1 MKKGENM
8 EIIMHKYKDMDLK
21 GSTIINGFPSSSL
34 MNSIVASYLVNAM
47 NLDQICGLD
56 ADEFPPIA
64 MIYDSKPK
72 FPARIYA
79 NEEAK
84 LVVFISE
91 FTPLPEMARDVARL
105 MLSFAE
111 DAGCSRILSPETQI
125 IDNDGLKLFGIGST
139 DASRKELVQL
149 EIDQLIHSMIAGISG
164 VLLNEGRLRNL
175 NVIVPVA
182 QRGPDTSDARTAA
195 MVVEIID
202 RMIPTIKIDLKP
214 LYQEAEGVEKH
225 LKSLRKQAAKPA
237 EHYDMYS

>member
-1 MKKGENM
+1 M
-8 EIIMHKYKDMDLK
+8 EITMHRYKEMDLK
-21 GSTIINGFPSSSL
+21 GSTLINGFPSSSL

-47 NLDQICGLD
+47 SLDQICGLD

-79 NEEAK
+79 HEEAK
-84 LVVFISE
+84 LVVFLSE
-91 FTPLPEMARDVARL
+91 FTPLPEMARDIARL

-111 DAGCSRILSPETQI
+111 DAECSRILSPETQVI
-125 IDNDGLKLFGIGST
+125 ENDGFKLFGIGST
-139 DASRKELVQL
+139 DNSRKELAEM

-164 VLLNEGRLRNL
+164 VLLNEGRLRNI
-175 NVIVPVA
+175 NVIVPIA

-195 MVVEIID
+195 KVIEIID

-214 LYQEAEGVEKH
+214 LYQEAEGVEKY
-225 LKSLRKQAAKPA
+225 LKSLREQAAKPDD
-237 EHYDMYS
+237 HYDMYS

>member
-1 MKKGENM
+1 M
-8 EIIMHKYKDMDLK
+8 EITMHRYKEMDLK
-21 GSTIINGFPSSSL
+21 GSTLINGFPSSSL
-34 MNSIVASYLVNAM
+34 MNSIVASYLVNAID
-47 NLDQICGLD
+47 LDQICGLD

-84 LVVFISE
+84 LVVFLSE
-91 FTPLPEMARDVARL
+91 FTPLPEMARDIARL

-111 DAGCSRILSPETQI
+111 KAGCSRILSPETQVI
-125 IDNDGLKLFGIGST
+125 ENDGFKLFGIGST
-139 DASRKELVQL
+139 DASRDELLRL
-149 EIDQLIHSMIAGISG
+149 EIDQLVHSMIAGISG

-182 QRGPDTSDARTAA
+182 HRGPDTSDARTAA
-195 MVVEIID
+195 KVVEIID

-214 LYQEAEGVEKH
+214 LYEEAEGVEKY
-225 LKSLRKQAAKPA
+225 LKSLREQAAKPDD
-237 EHYDMYS
+237 HYDMYS